1 METIFSWFPFMFL
14 FPVLGFF
21 LIGHFFFR
29 SENQIRLS
37 EVPMSPTHRQLLKDF
52 IMKKEEAVLTS
63 EDYSGKDQKD
73 EILETGAV
81 DCLYGLYSLYHKLL
95 SIEQESKDAFV
106 ENVTAAGWLK
116 ALQQKDSQVMDHEET
131 RIAQMLFDAADLDAL
146 HSITFTEFAMLAVL
160 LSATDAHDADAQV

>member
-1 METIFSWFPFMFL
+1 
-14 FPVLGFF
+14 
-21 LIGHFFFR
+21 
-29 SENQIRLS
+29 
-37 EVPMSPTHRQLLKDF
+37 MSPTHRQLLKDF

-63 EDYSGKDQKD
+63 EDYIGKDQKD

-81 DCLYGLYSLYHKLL
+81 DCLYGLHSLYQKLL
-95 SIEQESKDAFV
+95 SIEQESKDAFI

-160 LSATDAHDADAQV
+160 LSATDAHDADAQVRCHVLRENVPGWYHGHSH